1 MTTNTYTGSVP
12 ATFHI
17 DGNIAAMRLLKDL
30 SSPLTSSWTSGIG
43 HGCCCG
49 DNQCCADYVPQC
61 EPDVIVGNEE
71 DHVAVLENDN
81 LSVRFYLDKKL
92 SITQR
97 VVYKLAG
104 FKYAVNE

>member
-1 MTTNTYTGSVP
+1 MTTNSYTGSVP
-12 ATFHI
+12 VTFHI
-17 DGNIAAMRLLKDL
+17 DGNSAAMRLLKDL
-30 SSPLTSSWTSGIG
+30 SSPLTASWTSG
-43 HGCCCG
+43 GCCSR
-49 DNQCCADYVPQC
+49 NQCCADYVPQC

-92 SITQR
+92 SLTQR